1 MVASLSAVKGW
12 QLCACF
18 VTSTRVWGAWGHRW
32 PRNGRKHVRLFVTGI
47 WPRLWFDAAV
57 ARLEADGAEALS
69 LRELAR
75 DAGVNHRAVYR
86 HFPDKLSLVAQ
97 VAEEGWRRMER
108 RVRQQI
114 AGKPAGEQMLV
125 AAGVGFFLF
134 ARDNPN
140 LFGLMAGPRVNLKGA
155 FPGLE
160 AAMAETMAM
169 FCKPFIDSG
178 LKPELALDPHGAVHV
193 SAARHH
199 TQILHGR
206 LYVSRAKAREFRRKH
221 LQNAVQRTALTRA
234 QRDTF
239 SAEGPG

>member
-1 MVASLSAVKGW
+1 METYGSPLLAVKEW
-12 QLCACF
+12 QPCERCLAGK
-18 VTSTRVWGAWGHRW
+18 RVWGAVGRSMAARW
-32 PRNGRKHVRLFVTGI
+32 QKTRKTFRHGNLAEALI
-47 WPRLWFDAAV
+47 DAAA

-86 HFPDKLSLVAQ
+86 HFPDKLSLLAQ

-125 AAGVGFFLF
+125 AAGIGFFLF

-169 FCKPFIDSG
+169 FRQPFIDSG
-178 LKPELALDPHGAVHV
+178 IEPGLGRVRTALFV
-193 SAARHH
+193 SALQGVT

-206 LYVSRAKAREFRRKH
+206 LHVSRAKARDF
-221 LQNAVQRTALTRA
+221 V
-234 QRDTF
+234 
-239 SAEGPG
+239 AETCRMLFKGLCEER

>member
-1 MVASLSAVKGW
+1 MRVLPSGQSCTGACVGTQMASKW
-12 QLCACF
+12 KK
-18 VTSTRVWGAWGHRW
+18 TRKTFRHGNLAEA
-32 PRNGRKHVRLFVTGI
+32 LI
-47 WPRLWFDAAV
+47 EAAV

-75 DAGVNHRAVYR
+75 DVGVNHRAVYR
-86 HFPDKLSLVAQ
+86 HFPDKLSLLAQ

-125 AAGVGFFLF
+125 AAGIGFFLF

-169 FCKPFIDSG
+169 FRHPFIDSG
-178 LKPELALDPHGAVHV
+178 IEPGLGRVRTALFV
-193 SAARHH
+193 SALQGVT

-206 LYVSRAKAREFRRKH
+206 LHVSRAKARDF
-221 LQNAVQRTALTRA
+221 V
-234 QRDTF
+234 
-239 SAEGPG
+239 AETCRMLFKGLREER